1 MAFWRWFSFSQGGI
15 CWSPGGY
22 LESWKPHC
30 DPNLSKSQ
38 HLGWCRISSFC
49 WTAMALKGPS
59 WARQLESNCIWGLK
73 GTFLT
78 RYILEERV
86 MICYF
91 FFKIPAIF
99 LIHVQFCKTNIYLL
113 QIKGKGETKKGRWNK
128 FMSKACAVQK
138 CCKNWSLSDDG
149 PSLKGYRTV
158 EMVTLR

>member
-1 MAFWRWFSFSQGGI
+1 MIFLFPRWDMLI
-15 CWSPGGY
+15 PGGY

-91 FFKIPAIF
+91 FSKSLQSFWFMFSFARLIF
-99 LIHVQFCKTNIYLL
+99 TFYRSKAKEKQ
-113 QIKGKGETKKGRWNK
+113 KKGRWNK